1 MKRNEPVK
9 IGRQA
14 SRPVLHLTLH
24 REFFDAI
31 AEGSKKTEYRDNTPY
46 WRSRLAD
53 REYAEIVFRNGYATR
68 APLMRVQLLGIRKD
82 KPDRFAIRLGKILE
96 TKNYR
101 QRNR

>member
-1 MKRNEPVK
+1 MKRNAPVK
-9 IGRQA
+9 SGRQA

-46 WRSRLAD
+46 WRPRLVG

-68 APLMRVQLLGIRKD
+68 APLMRFSFSASAKKD
-82 KPDRFAIRLGKILE
+82 PTVL
-96 TKNYR
+96 
-101 QRNR
+101 